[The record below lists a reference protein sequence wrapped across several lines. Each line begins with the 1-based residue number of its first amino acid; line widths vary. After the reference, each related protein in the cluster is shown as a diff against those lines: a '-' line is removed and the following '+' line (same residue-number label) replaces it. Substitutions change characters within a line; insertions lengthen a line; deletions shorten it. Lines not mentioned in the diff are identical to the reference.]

1 MKNEELRII
10 RIFAANLRKRTMN
23 KLSILLACA
32 MFNPCFAQEH
42 ITGEGS
48 NTNKNIMSA
57 YSQAIDNLAKTRDQE
72 TQSAAYTADNVKLNP
87 YFFRLMTP
95 DTYYGSPMHQV
106 LGISADD
113 AESVAAERILA
124 QAYVNN
130 PMLLSRTEEV
140 MKEEPALLEEI
151 KAPVEVVE
159 TKLAEQAVAVDLD
172 TDVPDT
178 VVIIPKKPNFWKFT
192 GNTSLQFTQSY
203 FSDNWYQGGE
213 NNYAGIG
220 MLTLEANYNNQ
231 QKIQWDNK
239 LEAQLGFQTTNS
251 DQYHKFRVTSNLLR
265 LTSKLGYKAAKN
277 WFYTGQ
283 LMTYTQLSP
292 FYEKNQNTWKA
303 RFGTPWYLTLSVG
316 MDYKY
321 KSKNNKVEL
330 SVYISPIAY
339 YMTYIDRRGIVDNP
353 IHYSAMYGVM
363 PENKGIYRSHS
374 FHKFGP
380 NLTVNSKIQIVK
392 NVMWTSRLYWF
403 SNFHSTLVEWENT
416 FDFTINKYLSA
427 KFYAYPRFDDS
438 SLAYRRN
445 RTTNR
450 GRYLMFKEWLSL
462 GISYSF

>member
-1 MKNEELRII
+1 M
-10 RIFAANLRKRTMN
+10 
-23 KLSILLACA
+23 LLACA
-32 MFNPCFAQEH
+32 AFQPCFAQSVVSDEV
-42 ITGEGS
+42 S
-48 NTNKNIMSA
+48 DTNDYDISS
-57 YSQAIDNLAKTRDQE
+57 YVQTLEELVKTRDQE
-72 TQSAAYTADNVKLNP
+72 TKDAAYTADDVQLNP
-87 YFFRLMTP
+87 YFFRVMTP

-106 LGISADD
+106 MGIGSDEGASTAMD
-113 AESVAAERILA
+113 RILA

-130 PMLLSRTEEV
+130 PGLVRRTEQV
-140 MKEEPALLEEI
+140 LKEEPALLEEI

-178 VVIIPKKPNFWKFT
+178 VVIIPKKPNFWKVT
-192 GNTSLQFTQSY
+192 GNASLQFTQSY

-220 MLTLEANYNNQ
+220 MLTLEANYDNQ

-251 DQYHKFRVTSNLLR
+251 DEYHKFRVTSNLLR

-292 FYEKNQNTWKA
+292 FYEKNQNIWKA

-321 KSKNNKVEL
+321 KSKDNKVEL
-330 SVYISPIAY
+330 SVYLSPVAY
-339 YMTYIDRRGIVDNP
+339 YMTYIDRRGIVDNTA
-353 IHYSAMYGVM
+353 YYASMYGVL
-363 PENKGIYRSHS
+363 PENKGIYRPHS

-392 NVMWTSRLYWF
+392 NVMWTSRIYWF

-438 SLAYRRN
+438 SFAYRRN